1 MEKIEMTTESLSAP
15 KRNWMNIGLWA
26 AQILLALAY
35 LAAGGTKLFTPI
47 DTLGTMM
54 AYVPTMP
61 EMFIRFVGLMEI
73 LGAVG
78 LILPSVTR
86 ILPVLTPA
94 AAVGL
99 SIVQVAAIFLHASR
113 GETATSLPV
122 NLVFLALSLF
132 IVWGRT
138 KKAPIAP
145 RS

>member
-1 MEKIEMTTESLSAP
+1 MTTETLSAP
-15 KRNWMNIGLWA
+15 KRNWINIGLWT
-26 AQILLALAY
+26 AQVLLAIAY
-35 LAAGGTKLFTPI
+35 LAAGSMKLFTPI
-47 DTLGTMM
+47 DALGTMM

-61 EMFIRFVGLMEI
+61 ELFIRFVGLAEI

-78 LILPSVTR
+78 LILPAATR

-99 SIVQVAAIFLHASR
+99 SIVQVGAIVLHGVR

-122 NLVFLALSLF
+122 NLILLALSVF
-132 IVWGRT
+132 IIWGRT
-138 KKAPIAP
+138 KKAPIAA

>member
-1 MEKIEMTTESLSAP
+1 MTTEALSAP
-15 KRNWMNIGLWA
+15 KRNWINIGLWA

-35 LAAGGTKLFTPI
+35 LAAGATKLFTPI
-47 DTLGTMM
+47 DALGAMM

-61 EMFIRFVGLMEI
+61 ELFIRFVGLAEI
-73 LGAVG
+73 LGAIG

-86 ILPVLTPA
+86 ILPRLTPA

-99 SIVQVAAIFLHASR
+99 SIVQVAAIVLHASR
-113 GETATSLPV
+113 GETAMTLPV
-122 NLVFLALSLF
+122 NLLLLALSIF
-132 IVWGRT
+132 VIWGRT